1 MGENRKYLGDSVY
14 AHFDGYHIWLYTD
27 NGYGPNTPSEG
38 IALEPA
44 ALNALNALNVFLK
57 AAAAPAAC
65 VCGHPASEHTDSMA
79 GAPCEGAGC
88 VCTDFSPARA
98 AEEGR

>member
-14 AHFDGYHIWLYTD
+14 AHFDGYQVWLYTD

-44 ALNALNALNVFLK
+44 VLDALNLFLK
-57 AAAAPAAC
+57 
-65 VCGHPASEHTDSMA
+65 G
-79 GAPCEGAGC
+79 
-88 VCTDFSPARA
+88 ARA
-98 AEEGR
+98 AEEGRA